1 MLGNLRSASHVDPEH
16 LVRLQA
22 RLIGKRKNVAIGSL
36 PIVPWDPKAARA
48 LRGFYDL
55 RAIALRFL
63 DAEFVAAIRPVHT
76 EPGCMFDAGIDAIGY
91 AAFALSEY
99 RQYPGIQNNLNA
111 LHDYLTK
118 TPDLMIEQYD
128 LSAFLIVL
136 RAAREAIPELA
147 TRTSA
152 LEPLL
157 TEERI
162 FHLSRK
168 MPSEYSRLLRR
179 LYTNRGELSALF
191 EKLDGN
197 SLGQKNPGEANVEL
211 NEVVAALFPLLQQEP
226 EEVRLGYQA
235 LADKIRSTS
244 GGAEGEHKAVAEKQ
258 TVKKRKQPASRHKYV
273 MRTDLGYYRP
283 AAEVITDHVTRPDQF
298 VSYPKVP
305 DTIKAEYARC
315 AREHVK
321 AQKIWD
327 GYAKETWAA
336 KSTMRWQI
344 VEEGGSRPVNLE
356 RIIMDPLGRP
366 MEMKLVEEALDERKT
381 EAAFMINLS
390 ASMQENDRYKLGFML
405 ADRFSELLTRGDI
418 PSEIIGHTTIGK
430 DVRGVVGRNRAMLYL
445 IFKERNEPYSIH
457 TRQRLCCLLD
467 TAMHRQSYDG
477 EALLE
482 VYRRLLKSP
491 ARHKLLFVG
500 TDGGFSGMYMNR
512 RGNPDRYITTDYFRD
527 VVALIEREKK
537 VELIGVPLMADVD
550 GVFKRSVRL
559 DSMDDI
565 YTTLSPTILDLLRS
579 FDRGEGEAAR
589 DRQARMVAYR
599 RARIPDKRVEQ
610 PARLTT

>member
-1 MLGNLRSASHVDPEH
+1 MLGAVRTASLVDPEH

-36 PIVPWDPKAARA
+36 PTVPWDPKAAPA
-48 LRGFYDL
+48 LRGWYDL

-111 LHDYLTK
+111 LQDYLTK
-118 TPDLMIEQYD
+118 TPDLLIEQYD

-147 TRTSA
+147 ARTSA

-157 TEERI
+157 NEDRI
-162 FHLSRK
+162 FLVSKK
-168 MPSEYSRLLRR
+168 MPSEYSKLLRR
-179 LYTNRGELSALF
+179 LYDNRGELGTLF
-191 EKLDGN
+191 KKLDRKY
-197 SLGQKNPGEANVEL
+197 LGEVNVEL
-211 NEVVAALFPLLQQEP
+211 NDVVAALFPLLQQEP
-226 EEVRLGYQA
+226 DEVRQGYQA

-244 GGAEGEHKAVAEKQ
+244 GGADGEHQVVADKQ
-258 TVKKRKQPASRHKYV
+258 VAKKRKKQASRHKYV
-273 MRTDLGYYRP
+273 MRTDLGYYLP
-283 AAEVITDHVTRPDQF
+283 AAAAITDRVTRPDQF
-298 VSYPKVP
+298 ISYPKVP
-305 DTIKAEYARC
+305 DTIKAQYARC
-315 AREHVK
+315 AREHAN

-344 VEEGGSRPVNLE
+344 VEEGGSRPVSLE
-356 RIIMDPLGRP
+356 RIIMDPLGQP
-366 MEMKLVEEALDERKT
+366 LEMKLVEEALEEKKT

-405 ADRFSELLTRGDI
+405 ADRFSELLTRGDV

-430 DVRGVVGRNRAMLYL
+430 DVRNVVGRNRAMLYL
-445 IFKERNEPYSIH
+445 LFKERNEPYSIH

-491 ARHKLLFVG
+491 AQHKLLFVG
-500 TDGGFSGMYMNR
+500 TDGGFSGMYMSR
-512 RGNPDRYITTDYFRD
+512 RGKPDRYITTDYFRD
-527 VVALIEREKK
+527 VVALVEREKK

-559 DSMDDI
+559 DSMQDI
-565 YTTLSPTILDLLRS
+565 YTKLSPYILDLLRS
-579 FDRGEGEAAR
+579 FNRGEGEAAR
-589 DRQARMVAYR
+589 DRQARMVAHR
-599 RARIPDKRVEQ
+599 RARIPDSGVK
-610 PARLTT
+610 PLAAFIT

>member
-1 MLGNLRSASHVDPEH
+1 M
-16 LVRLQA
+16 
-22 RLIGKRKNVAIGSL
+22 
-36 PIVPWDPKAARA
+36 
-48 LRGFYDL
+48 
-55 RAIALRFL
+55 
-63 DAEFVAAIRPVHT
+63 
-76 EPGCMFDAGIDAIGY
+76 
-91 AAFALSEY
+91 
-99 RQYPGIQNNLNA
+99 
-111 LHDYLTK
+111 
-118 TPDLMIEQYD
+118 
-128 LSAFLIVL
+128 
-136 RAAREAIPELA
+136 
-147 TRTSA
+147 
-152 LEPLL
+152 
-157 TEERI
+157 
-162 FHLSRK
+162 
-168 MPSEYSRLLRR
+168 
-179 LYTNRGELSALF
+179 
-191 EKLDGN
+191 
-197 SLGQKNPGEANVEL
+197 
-211 NEVVAALFPLLQQEP
+211 
-226 EEVRLGYQA
+226 
-235 LADKIRSTS
+235 
-244 GGAEGEHKAVAEKQ
+244 
-258 TVKKRKQPASRHKYV
+258 
-273 MRTDLGYYRP
+273 
-283 AAEVITDHVTRPDQF
+283 TRPDQF

-405 ADRFSELLTRGDI
+405 ADRLSELLTRGDI

-512 RGNPDRYITTDYFRD
+512 RGNPDRYITADYFRD

-537 VELIGVPLMADVD
+537 VVIEEIKMVEDTPDDLVHEIFTQGFWENHALGRPILGTRDWKCLNAYGNSAMCASPEISGPTRPTLIHP
-550 GVFKRSVRL
+550 SP
-559 DSMDDI
+559 DS
-565 YTTLSPTILDLLRS
+565 PR
-579 FDRGEGEAAR
+579 
-589 DRQARMVAYR
+589 
-599 RARIPDKRVEQ
+599 P
-610 PARLTT
+610 

>member
-1 MLGNLRSASHVDPEH
+1 MPGVVRTSSFVDPEH

-22 RLIGKRKNVAIGSL
+22 RLIGKRRSVAIGSL
-36 PIVPWDPKAARA
+36 PTVPWDPKAAPA

-76 EPGCMFDAGIDAIGY
+76 EPACMFDAGIDAIGY

-99 RQYPGIQNNLNA
+99 RQYLGIQNNLAA
-111 LHDYLTK
+111 LHHYLIG
-118 TPDLMIEQYD
+118 TPDLIIEQYD

-136 RAAREAIPELA
+136 SAAREAIPELA
-147 TRTSA
+147 ALTSA
-152 LEPLL
+152 LAPLL
-157 TEERI
+157 KEERI
-162 FHLSRK
+162 FQLSRR
-168 MPSEYSRLLRR
+168 MPSEYSKLLRR
-179 LYTNRGELSALF
+179 LYNNRADLAALF
-191 EKLDGN
+191 RKLDGHSPGQN
-197 SLGQKNPGEANVEL
+197 NLGDVNIEW

-226 EEVRLGYQA
+226 DELRLGYQG
-235 LADKIRSTS
+235 LADRIRSTS
-244 GGAEGEHKAVAEKQ
+244 GGAEGEYKAVADQ
-258 TVKKRKQPASRHKYV
+258 PVAKKRKQPASRHKYV

-283 AAEVITDHVTRPDQF
+283 AADAITDHVTRPDQF
-298 VSYPKVP
+298 VAYPKVP

-315 AREHVK
+315 AREHAK

-327 GYAKETWAA
+327 GYARETWAA

-366 MEMKLVEEALDERKT
+366 MEMKLIEEALEERKT

-418 PSEIIGHTTIGK
+418 SSEIIGHTTIGK
-430 DVRGVVGRNRAMLYL
+430 DIRGVVGRNRAMLYL

-477 EALLE
+477 EALLA
-482 VYRRLLKSP
+482 VYKRLLKSR
-491 ARHKLLFVG
+491 AQHKLLFVG

-512 RGNPDRYITTDYFRD
+512 RGNPDRYITADYFRD

-537 VELIGVPLMADVD
+537 VELVGVPLMADVD
-550 GVFKRSVRL
+550 GIFKRSVRL
-559 DSMDDI
+559 DSMADI
-565 YTTLSPTILDLLRS
+565 YTKLSPYILDLLRS
-579 FDRGEGEAAR
+579 FNRGEGEAAR
-589 DRQARMVAYR
+589 DRQARMVEHR
-599 RARIPDKRVEQ
+599 RARISDQRVKQ
-610 PARLTT
+610 PAAPAV

>member
-1 MLGNLRSASHVDPEH
+1 MLGVVRTASLVDPEH

-36 PIVPWDPKAARA
+36 PTVPWDPKAVPA
-48 LRGFYDL
+48 LRGLYDL

-111 LHDYLTK
+111 LQGYLTK
-118 TPDLMIEQYD
+118 TPDLLIEQYD

-147 TRTSA
+147 ARTSA

-157 TEERI
+157 NEDRI
-162 FHLSRK
+162 FLMSKK
-168 MPSEYSRLLRR
+168 MPSEYSKLLRR
-179 LYTNRGELSALF
+179 LYNNRGELGALF
-191 EKLDGN
+191 KKLDRKR
-197 SLGQKNPGEANVEL
+197 LGEVNVEL

-226 EEVRLGYQA
+226 DEVRLGYQA

-244 GGAEGEHKAVAEKQ
+244 GGPEGDHQVVADKQ
-258 TVKKRKQPASRHKYV
+258 VAKKRKKPASRHKYV
-273 MRTDLGYYRP
+273 MRTDLGYYLP
-283 AAEVITDHVTRPDQF
+283 AAAAITDRVTRPDQF

-305 DTIKAEYARC
+305 DTIKAQYARC

-344 VEEGGSRPVNLE
+344 VEEGGSRPVSLE
-356 RIIMDPLGRP
+356 RIIMDPLGQP
-366 MEMKLVEEALDERKT
+366 LEMKLVEEALEERKT

-430 DVRGVVGRNRAMLYL
+430 DVRNVVGRNRAMLYL
-445 IFKERNEPYSIH
+445 LFKERDEPYSIH

-467 TAMHRQSYDG
+467 TSMHRQSYDG

-500 TDGGFSGMYMNR
+500 TDGGFSGMYMSR
-512 RGNPDRYITTDYFRD
+512 RGKPDRYITTDYFRD

-550 GVFKRSVRL
+550 GVFKRFVRL
-559 DSMDDI
+559 DSMQDI
-565 YTTLSPTILDLLRS
+565 YTKLSPYILDLLRS
-579 FDRGEGEAAR
+579 FNRGEGEAAR
-589 DRQARMVAYR
+589 DRQARMVAHR
-599 RARIPDKRVEQ
+599 RARIPDKGVKHA
-610 PARLTT
+610 PALIT